1 MYIDNLFNLKDKI
14 AAITGGGGHLCGE
27 MAKTLARAGCK
38 VVILDLR
45 LEIKCSFGWILRF
58 RCIYF

>member
-38 VVILDLR
+38 VVILDIR
-45 LEIKCSFGWILRF
+45 LEKSKKNRE
-58 RCIYF
+58 RNK